1 MANEYDIDKIF
12 EEMESYL
19 LSSMHRNLGRHLNE
33 EAKEGFNWEQW
44 QALQLESLNKYSK
57 EHSSFMSKKSA
68 KARRMMDD
76 LLHATNADART
87 KQEAQILQAIKRGF
101 KVNRPSKAIQ
111 ESFFKL
117 NDRKLH
123 ALVQSVDHDLSNAS
137 VAMLRRANDEYRK
150 IIYKSEIF
158 AATGTMTPKQA
169 IDQASRE
176 FLSKGINCIQY
187 RDGRMVNIRSY
198 ASMAIRTA
206 NKRAMLIGEGLKR
219 DEWGVHT
226 VRVSSYGACS
236 PTCLP
241 WQGRVYVDDVYTV
254 SGPTEEEKKYPRLSE
269 AIAGHLFHPNCKHT
283 MSAYF
288 PGVSSSSKLIDY
300 KNTKEGSRELALQ
313 RYNQRQIER
322 YSRLSDFSLDDG
334 NKSRYDRKRLEWEN
348 KRKELLVD
356 DEWMPFKI
364 PKPLVNTE
372 TTIDRMYNS
381 LNIGDSSLEFTDFV
395 KRNLKSIPEQDIEF
409 LKEFNIGILQSQEG
423 SYFMDG
429 NIYLDIKHPEYV
441 LAHEMGHAAED
452 TILKD
457 SEELKRL
464 KQDIFRS
471 SEISVRPYKNGKY
484 YVLKNKRFVRNYQGR
499 TYIEYLESDTY
510 EYVLNNVTSDS
521 LEEYMSVGYETYV
534 KDPKL
539 LQNKD
544 EKLYN
549 FFKRRGLKWEKK
561 EKVL

>member
-76 LLHATNADART
+76 LLHTTNADART

-169 IDQASRE
+169 IDQASKE
-176 FLSKGINCIQY
+176 FLAKGIDCIQY
-187 RDGRMVNIRSY
+187 KDGRRVNIKSY
-198 ASMAIRTA
+198 TSMAIRTA

-283 MSAYF
+283 MSTYF
-288 PGVSSSSKLIDY
+288 PGVSSDPKRIDY
-300 KNTKEGSRELALQ
+300 KNTKEGSRELAMQ

-322 YSRLSDFSLDDG
+322 YSRLSDYSIDEG
-334 NKSRYDRKRLEWEN
+334 NKLKYEKKRLEWEDRQEKLAIEN
-348 KRKELLVD
+348 KYANKNIFDINKTIELPAETKNAIDEAINIVNKSDNVLRRDLTSLFPKKTFIGTNPLSGRSVYVQDKDFSYFIHTHYRDGSLKAD
-356 DEWMPFKI
+356 DLK
-364 PKPLVNTE
+364 
-372 TTIDRMYNS
+372 
-381 LNIGDSSLEFTDFV
+381 NINKVLDYDMAFRSDEKDVYAFIKKAENREGFYDAIIKTNNLGEEMFHFNYKGTKSV
-395 KRNLKSIPEQDIEF
+395 KRNISNLK
-409 LKEFNIGILQSQEG
+409 KK
-423 SYFMDG
+423 M
-429 NIYLDIKHPEYV
+429 
-441 LAHEMGHAAED
+441 
-452 TILKD
+452 
-457 SEELKRL
+457 
-464 KQDIFRS
+464 
-471 SEISVRPYKNGKY
+471 
-484 YVLKNKRFVRNYQGR
+484 
-499 TYIEYLESDTY
+499 
-510 EYVLNNVTSDS
+510 
-521 LEEYMSVGYETYV
+521 
-534 KDPKL
+534 KL
-539 LQNKD
+539 LDDKIKGIDLLNK
-544 EKLYN
+544 K
-549 FFKRRGLKWEKK
+549 
-561 EKVL
+561 